1 MIALTDF
8 HSHILPGIDD
18 GSAGV
23 DESLQMLRVE
33 AEQNIHTV
41 VATPHFYAHR
51 DRPEAFLK
59 RREHSFRV
67 LEEAMA
73 DRQDLPRILCGA
85 EVFWFPGMGSCEELQ
100 ALATEGTRT
109 ILVEMPPAP
118 WTSAMYRELENLR
131 EKQGLVPIVA
141 HIDRYIRPFRTHG
154 IPQALAS
161 MPVLVQANAGF
172 FLHKSS
178 AALAFRLLKQET
190 IHLLGSDCHNLES
203 RRPNLGIAADR
214 ICAKMGNAPL
224 ERIRS
229 FEERILGGE

>member
-8 HSHILPGIDD
+8 HSHVLPGIDD
-18 GSAGV
+18 GSASLE
-23 DESLQMLRVE
+23 ESLRMLRLE
-33 AEQNIHTV
+33 AEQNVQTV

-51 DRPEAFLK
+51 DHLEAFLK
-59 RREHSFRV
+59 RREQAFRL

-73 DRQDLPRILCGA
+73 DRQDLPGILCGA
-85 EVFWFPGMGSCEELQ
+85 EVSWFPGMGSCEELQ
-100 ALATEGTRT
+100 ALTTEGTRT

-118 WTSAMYRELENLR
+118 WTPAMYRELEDLR
-131 EKQGLVPIVA
+131 GKQGLVPIVA
-141 HIDRYIRPFRTHG
+141 HVDRYIRPFRTHG
-154 IPQALAS
+154 IPGTLAA

-229 FEERILGGE
+229 FEQRILCGE